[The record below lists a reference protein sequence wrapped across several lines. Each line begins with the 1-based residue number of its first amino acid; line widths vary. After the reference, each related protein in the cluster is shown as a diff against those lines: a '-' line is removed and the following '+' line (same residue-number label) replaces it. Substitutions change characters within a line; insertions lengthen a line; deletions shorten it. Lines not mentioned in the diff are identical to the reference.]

1 MQPQD
6 NLLVA
11 VERGGTL
18 PAWMSRCHERV
29 ADLWVVACGPDDDS
43 RALVERVT
51 QRLAVLEESNEQLGL
66 AVVVTA
72 MGDHS
77 NDQKEARRLLSIALL
92 SYMERQGRG
101 KMVFLTD
108 DALSSE
114 GRVDILSLA
123 SGLAQN
129 LTTPQVSITIRF
141 AGSSEESLVEELFAQ
156 RSAPERR
163 TSKRPPRSG
172 HHVKADSVSE
182 PAACAESQRPSRRRS
197 NAPG

>member
-6 NLLVA
+6 NLLVV

-18 PAWMSRCHERV
+18 PAWVARCHERV

-43 RALVERVT
+43 RALVERIV
-51 QRLAVLEESNEQLGL
+51 QRLAVLEESNERLGL

-77 NDQKEARRLLSIALL
+77 SDQKEARRSLSIALL
-92 SYMERQGRG
+92 EHMERQGSGR
-101 KMVFLTD
+101 MVFLTD

-123 SGLAQN
+123 SSLAQS
-129 LTTPQVSITIRF
+129 LGTPQVSITIRF
-141 AGSSEESLVEELFAQ
+141 AGSSEESLVEELFPHRTA
-156 RSAPERR
+156 SERR

-172 HHVKADSVSE
+172 RHAKAASVSE
-182 PAACAESQRPSRRRS
+182 PAECAESQRPSRRRS
-197 NAPG
+197 IVPG